1 MANILIS
8 IQGIAKSL
16 SMRPLFQDLS
26 FGLFAGERTG
36 LIGPNGTGK
45 STLLRI
51 LAQSEQPDE
60 GEIVRRRG
68 LKVAYLAQ
76 QDRTEDAHNDRTVR
90 EELLHSLKNED
101 LAGYERETRADA
113 GLADAGFTQPDQL
126 VSKLSGGWRKR
137 LAILA
142 QIVKQPELL
151 LLDEP
156 TNHLD
161 LEGVLW
167 LETLLRGLSFSF
179 LVVTHDRRFLELV
192 SNRIIELSP
201 RYKEG
206 HFSIDGNY
214 STFLQKRAQHLSH
227 QSAKEASMRNLV
239 RREIEWLKRGAKAR
253 STKQQARIQRAGEMI
268 NELGELKYRNDQD
281 RRTTID
287 FSGSERKTKRFA
299 QFKSV
304 SKSLGGRPLFT
315 GLDLE
320 LGPGDKLGL
329 LGANGSGK
337 STLLKVLS
345 GKLEPDSGTVKH
357 ADQLRLQTFDQHRE
371 QLDLELPLRKALCE
385 NGEHVY
391 YRDSKIHVAGWA
403 SRFLFDKSKLN
414 FPLKRLSGG
423 EQSRVL
429 IARLMLRPAD
439 ILLLDEPTN
448 DLDIPSLEVL
458 EASLLDFPGA
468 LILVTHDRFLLDR
481 VSNRILALDGAG
493 GYSYYADL
501 YQWELQTAERA
512 AAQRARQRA
521 GNDSAESK
529 KPASTL
535 THAERKELNKM
546 EGRIE
551 KAEALLAAARN
562 ALMDPKVATDV
573 AELQKRHRAAE
584 AAQAE
589 VDRLM
594 ARWEELQS
602 RA

>member
-1 MANILIS
+1 MARILLS
-8 IQGIAKSL
+8 IQGIAKSH
-16 SMRPLFQDLS
+16 SIRPLFQGLS
-26 FGLFAGERTG
+26 FGLFEGEKTG

-51 LAQSEQPDE
+51 LARTEEPDE
-60 GEIVRRRG
+60 GEVIRRKG

-76 QDRTEDAHNDRTVR
+76 QDRSEDAHSDRTVR
-90 EELLHSLKNED
+90 GELLHSLKNED
-101 LAGYERETRADA
+101 LADYEREARADA
-113 GLADAGFTQPDQL
+113 GLAEAGFTQSEQP

-142 QIVKQPELL
+142 QVIKEPGLL

-161 LEGVLW
+161 IEGVLW
-167 LETLLRGLSFSF
+167 LETMLRGLCFSF

-201 RYKEG
+201 RYEEG

-214 STFLQKRAQHLSH
+214 SRFLEKREQHLSH
-227 QSAKEASMRNLV
+227 QSAQEASMHNRV
-239 RREIEWLKRGAKAR
+239 RREIEWLKRGPKAR
-253 STKQQARIQRAGEMI
+253 TTKQQARIQRAGMMI
-268 NELGELKYRNDQD
+268 NELGELKHRNDQD

-287 FSGSERKTKRFA
+287 FSGSERKTKRLA
-299 QFKSV
+299 QLKDV
-304 SKSLGGRPLFT
+304 SKSLGGRRLFS

-337 STLLKVLS
+337 STLLKILT
-345 GKLEPDSGTVKH
+345 GALKPDSGKVTH
-357 ADQLRLQTFDQHRE
+357 ADQIQCQVFDQHRE
-371 QLDLELPLRKALCE
+371 QLDLEMPLRKALCE
-385 NGEHVY
+385 SGEHVL
-391 YRDSKIHVAGWA
+391 YRGRKIHVSSWA

-458 EASLLDFPGA
+458 EDSLLDFPGA
-468 LILVTHDRFLLDR
+468 LVLVSHDRFLLDR
-481 VSNRILALDGAG
+481 VTNRILALDGAG
-493 GYSYYADL
+493 GCSTYADL
-501 YQWELQTAERA
+501 DQWESHRAERVSSQSSRRRNPA
-512 AAQRARQRA
+512 AP
-521 GNDSAESK
+521 K
-529 KPASTL
+529 KPVSTL
-535 THAERKELNKM
+535 SYGERKELGKM
-546 EGRIE
+546 EGKIE
-551 KAEALLAAARN
+551 KAEAALAAAQE
-562 ALMDPKVATDV
+562 ALMDPKVAADST
-573 AELQKRHRAAE
+573 ELQQRQHAFK
-584 AAQAE
+584 AAQTA

-594 ARWEELQS
+594 ARWEELAS